1 MKKMFKKTITMPL
14 LLRNIVVFVL
24 CFSIS
29 FNIWLI
35 FIVKEDSEIIKQYKI
50 ILMDIYQDK
59 VLVDN
64 ISKAIEAYSIDSKK
78 NKAYKSFFK
87 EMYDRSL
94 ERSGN
99 E

>member
-14 LLRNIVVFVL
+14 FFRNVVVFIL
-24 CFSIS
+24 CFSIA
-29 FNIWLI
+29 FNIRLT

-59 VLVDN
+59 VLVEN

-78 NKAYKSFFK
+78 NKAYESFFK

-94 ERSGN
+94 EQNDN